1 MLFRLILLVSGLL
14 TASLVPQFAHAVD
27 CRTQPSKCEL
37 VLTIRELYNGQT
49 RNNLHEVFVELN
61 QDGGFASLQYFK
73 NRARWTD
80 RIQGGTRVDEDGSA
94 FYESRFCTIPR
105 LSDTCELLNRD
116 GRRIVA
122 IDATEIDSQRRLL
135 LHIQTTMWWL
145 RGFSI
150 DPVPSANLQAVLTRE
165 GGHWHFTDS
174 EGRPFREI
182 EMRGRRALTGGGV
195 QTIRAIY

>member
-1 MLFRLILLVSGLL
+1 MVFRFILLMVGLSF
-14 TASLVPQFAHAVD
+14 TGRVAQPAHAAD
-27 CRTQPSKCEL
+27 CRTQSSRCEL
-37 VLTIRELYNGQT
+37 VLTIRELYNGQS

-61 QDGGFASLQYFK
+61 EAGGFASLQYFK

-94 FYESRFCTIPR
+94 FFESRFCTIPR
-105 LSDTCELLNRD
+105 LSNSCELLNRD

-122 IDATEIDSQRRLL
+122 IDATEIAPQSRLL
-135 LHIQTTMWWL
+135 LNIQTTMWWL

-150 DPVPSANLQAVLTRE
+150 EPIPSANLQAVLTRE

-174 EGRPFREI
+174 EGRRFHEI
-182 EMRGRRALTGGGV
+182 EMRGRRAMTGGGV